1 MSPSTIVHVAVA
13 VIKNQHGQFFIAKR
27 SDDSHQGGLWE
38 FPGGKVED
46 KETVLA
52 ALKRE
57 LIEEVGIT
65 LIQATP
71 LIRIHHD
78 YTDKRV
84 LLDVWCIDK
93 FSGEAFGKEGQETCW
108 INQDELPLYDF
119 PAANIPI
126 IAALNLPDKYMIT
139 GEFNNEKELL
149 TRIQSGL
156 DKNIKLIQFRAP
168 DLDEGIYFE
177 YAKKLFLICEKENSK
192 LLLNTSYEYFKKY
205 QAHKFSHGL
214 HLNSKEIKLFTSGN
228 KYEKL
233 LTSTSIHN
241 YEELLLAEKKNID
254 FVVLS
259 PVKQTLSHP
268 NSMPLGWKKFE
279 ELTEKA
285 NIPVFALGG
294 MTESDLIMAKGYG
307 GQGIAAIGEFWNV

>member
-27 SDDSHQGGLWE
+27 PDDSHQGGLWE

-119 PAANIPI
+119 PAANISI

-139 GEFNNEKELL
+139 GEFNTEKELL

-156 DKNIKLIQFRAP
+156 DENIKLIQFRAP
-168 DLDEGIYFE
+168 DLDEGIYFK
-177 YAKKLFLICEKENSK
+177 YAQKIFLVCEKENSK
-192 LLLNTSYEYFKKY
+192 LLLNTSYENFIKY

-214 HLNSKEIKLFTSGN
+214 HLNSKEIKSFTSDN
-228 KYEKL
+228 KSEKL

-259 PVKQTLSHP
+259 SVKQTLSHP
-268 NSMPLGWKKFE
+268 NSKPLGWKKFE

-307 GQGIAAIGEFWNV
+307 SQGIAAIGEFWNV

>member
-27 SDDSHQGGLWE
+27 PDDSHQGGLWE

-65 LIQATP
+65 LLQATP

-119 PAANIPI
+119 PAANISI

-139 GEFNNEKELL
+139 GEFNTEKELL

-156 DKNIKLIQFRAP
+156 DENIKLIQFRAP
-168 DLDEGIYFE
+168 DLDEGIYFK
-177 YAKKLFLICEKENSK
+177 YAQKLFLVCEKGNSK
-192 LLLNTSYEYFKKY
+192 LLLNTSYENFIKY

-214 HLNSKEIKLFTSGN
+214 HLNSKEIKLFTADN
-228 KYEKL
+228 KSAKL

-241 YEELLLAEKKNID
+241 YEELLLAEKKDID

-259 PVKQTLSHP
+259 PVKKTLSHP
-268 NSMPLGWKKFE
+268 NSKPLGWKKFK

-294 MTESDLIMAKGYG
+294 MTESDLIMAKEYG
-307 GQGIAAIGEFWNV
+307 SQGIAAIGEFWNV